1 MKRAQRAAHRMI
13 WPILT
18 LLVVFGVIMALFL
31 RPPPE
36 DEPSADMPAAPTTV
50 PEARP

>member
-1 MKRAQRAAHRMI
+1 MKRVQRRVHRVI

-18 LLVVFGVIMALFL
+18 LLAVFGVVMALLL

-36 DEPSADMPAAPTTV
+36 DEPATDVPAAPTTV